1 MRIILEFI
9 KSVIGDKNFEEE
21 KSFEVTKK
29 IFIKK

>member
-1 MRIILEFI
+1 MRIILDFI

-21 KSFEVTKK
+21 KSFEATKI